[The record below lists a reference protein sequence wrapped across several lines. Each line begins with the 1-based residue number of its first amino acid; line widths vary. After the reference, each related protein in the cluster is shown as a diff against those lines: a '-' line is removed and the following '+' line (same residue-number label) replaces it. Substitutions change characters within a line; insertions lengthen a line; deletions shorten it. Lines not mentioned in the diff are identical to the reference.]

1 MKQKEQTAVE
11 WLIEQ
16 LNNHQ
21 GNIDIL
27 DVANLNG
34 YFEKAIEMEK
44 EQIVHAFVVAENH
57 QWDGVR
63 HGCHYYRQ
71 KYEKTD

>member
-1 MKQKEQTAVE
+1 MKQTAVE

-71 KYEKTD
+71 KYEKNNQSI

>member
-1 MKQKEQTAVE
+1 MKQKELTAVE

-34 YFEKAIEMEK
+34 YFEKAKEMEK

-71 KYEKTD
+71 KYEKTN

>member
-1 MKQKEQTAVE
+1 MYICNMEQKEQTAVE

-16 LNNHQ
+16 LNNHR

-34 YFEKAIEMEK
+34 YFEKAKEMEL
-44 EQIVHAFVVAENH
+44 QQLDDIYH
-57 QWDGVR
+57 DGWADAR
-63 HGCHYYRQ
+63 TAILHS
-71 KYEKTD
+71 